1 MLYIGYFRFEFD
13 DPDAGNCE
21 GRFTF
26 AVEASDIDEACQT
39 MAASIMEQHGDLLG
53 NAANLF
59 LDDVVEIKS
68 LPAGGV
74 VLRSEHGPLHAD
86 DPVYSVALPN
96 YDGEE
101 CLNYRQGPDPED
113 DPEGARQYAPQPFI
127 EFEESDSSDAEEES
141 DSE

>member
-13 DPDAGNCE
+13 DADSGNSE
-21 GRFTF
+21 GRFSF
-26 AVEASDIDEACQT
+26 AVEADDIDAACAT
-39 MAASIMEQHGDLLG
+39 MASTIMEKHGELLG
-53 NAANLF
+53 NAAQLF

-74 VLRSEHGPLHAD
+74 ILRAEHGPHHAD

-101 CLNYRQGPDPED
+101 CLNYRQGPDAHD
-113 DPEGARQYAPQPFI
+113 DPEGAAEYAPQPFI
-127 EFEESDSSDAEEES
+127 EFEDSDDSEEE
-141 DSE
+141 